1 MSGSKRREV
10 KRLPKRGHYDQETL
24 YRILDEGLICH
35 VGFEVEGQPFVIP
48 MAYARDGDR
57 LILHGSVASRLMA
70 RLASGCEACVTVTL
84 VDGLVLARS
93 QFHHSMNY
101 RSVVAFGHA
110 RPLQEDKEKR
120 QALERLVEHL
130 IPGRAEDSREAS
142 REELNATEVLEFPL
156 DDCSAKVRTGP
167 PVDAKS
173 DLLLDTWA
181 GVLPL
186 APTPGTPLAA
196 PDLDAGIGIPDYV
209 SGYARSTAEEEASIP
224 AHE

>member
-1 MSGSKRREV
+1 MSASKRAEV
-10 KRLPKRGHYDQETL
+10 RRLPKRGHYDRETL

-57 LILHGSVASRLMA
+57 LILHGSIASRLMT
-70 RLASGCEACVTVTL
+70 RLADGCEACVTVTL
-84 VDGLVLARS
+84 LDGLVLARS

-110 RPLQEDKEKR
+110 RPLRADEEKL
-120 QALERLVEHL
+120 QALECLVEHL
-130 IPGRAEDSREAS
+130 IPGRAIDSRRAS

-167 PVDAKS
+167 PADAKA
-173 DLLLDTWA
+173 DLRLDTWA
-181 GVLPL
+181 GVIPL
-186 APTPGTPLAA
+186 ARVAGTPLAA
-196 PDLDAGIGIPDYV
+196 PDLGAGISIPDYV
-209 SGYARSTAEEEASIP
+209 SGYARTDGNEDARDA
-224 AHE
+224 